1 MAFVEMGLNV
11 KLLGISFLLVVD
23 LGAKCSALRKY
34 QLLVINIPP
43 YNTFTNIS
51 PRKIIYS

>member
-1 MAFVEMGLNV
+1 MEMGLNV